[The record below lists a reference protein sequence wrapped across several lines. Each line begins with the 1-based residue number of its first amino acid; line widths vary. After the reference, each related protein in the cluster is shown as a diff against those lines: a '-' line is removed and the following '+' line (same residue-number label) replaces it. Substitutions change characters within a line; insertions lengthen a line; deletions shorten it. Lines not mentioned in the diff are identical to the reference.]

1 MRIESLKTTPDRA
14 GRYTVQFDDGTVM
27 RLYRQTV
34 EDFALYTG
42 MQFTDEEYQAFL
54 QNAQKVSARMRAVRI
69 VSASGVSK
77 KELESRLIRKGEHP
91 GEAKQ
96 AVAWLEDLHLVDDA
110 QTARQIVYSCISKGY
125 GEARARQVLFEKR
138 IPKELWNDVL
148 ADYPVQSDKISDYLK
163 TRITDPTDRRQVR
176 RAVDALMRRGHSYR
190 AIREAFDK
198 LSFDSEDLPEDDS

>member
-138 IPKELWNDVL
+138 IPKELWNDAL